1 MYIEP
6 AAESTPIRV
15 PRVTIGVLGILL
27 VGMIFVG
34 VYPAPLMD
42 AIQHASDAILA
53 SDGVR
58 QMAPR

>member
-1 MYIEP
+1 M
-6 AAESTPIRV
+6 TPLAV
-15 PRVTIGVLGILL
+15 PRVTIGVLGLLL

-53 SDGVR
+53 SDGVL
-58 QMAPR
+58 QMAQR